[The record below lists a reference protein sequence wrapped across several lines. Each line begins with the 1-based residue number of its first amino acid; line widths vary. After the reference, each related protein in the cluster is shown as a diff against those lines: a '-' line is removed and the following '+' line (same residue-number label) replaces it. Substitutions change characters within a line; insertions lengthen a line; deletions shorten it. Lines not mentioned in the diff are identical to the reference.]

1 LNYNINKNVSISD
14 RFTAYILNGYRY
26 VCRLFTAHVCDV
38 LTYRRIY
45 KNYLSVLLHI
55 LKTEYPIEAI
65 SRTGNHIHVQNNHEL
80 FFVTQL
86 ERIGCKDYE
95 IFDNKVS
102 ISFVVSETNNKKKV
116 DFYDGVSN
124 GNLIG
129 IFFNKEYDFLPV
141 DGKAVLDIGANIG
154 DSCVYFALR
163 GSSRIIAI
171 EPFPRNYEL
180 AKKNIDVNGFTERIT
195 LYLAGCAAETGD
207 IIVDPLYKSNS
218 RSHLVGFKQ
227 GIKIPLLTL
236 RDILIENDVSR
247 GEAVL
252 KVDCEGCEYETILS
266 STADTLRYFS
276 HIELEYH
283 RGYKNLKEKLEKCGF
298 QVSVTRPIMQ
308 HSSSIQGKST
318 TYTGYLYAIKKRTK
332 RLLE

>member
-1 LNYNINKNVSISD
+1 MIENVSMSD
-14 RFTAYILNGYRY
+14 RFISNILNRYGY
-26 VCRLFTAHVCDV
+26 VCRLFTAHICDV
-38 LTYRRIY
+38 LAYRRIY

-55 LKTEYPIEAI
+55 LKAEYPIEAI
-65 SRTGNHIHVQNNHEL
+65 SRTGNRIRVQNNHEL

-102 ISFVVSETNNKKKV
+102 ISFLVSETNNKKKV
-116 DFYDGVSN
+116 QFFDGVSN

-129 IFFNKEYDFLPV
+129 IFLNKEYDFLPV
-141 DGKAVLDIGANIG
+141 DGKTVLDIGANIG

-180 AKKNIDVNGFTERIT
+180 AKKNIDINGFTDRTT
-195 LYLAGCAAETGD
+195 LQLAGCAAESGN
-207 IIVDPLYKSNS
+207 IIVDPLYKSTGRS
-218 RSHLVGFKQ
+218 RLVGFKQ

-236 RDILIENDVSR
+236 QDILIENDVST

-252 KVDCEGCEYETILS
+252 KMDCEGCEYETILS
-266 STADTLRYFS
+266 STADTLTYFS

-283 RGYKNLKEKLEKCGF
+283 RGYKNLKEKLENCGF
-298 QVSVTRPIMQ
+298 QVSVTRPVMQ

-318 TYTGYLYAIKKRTK
+318 TYTGYLYATKKTTI
-332 RLLE
+332 